1 MMQES
6 ESVQPQSER
15 NLQES
20 ERKLQKSKRKMRESE
35 RKSVRSFPS
44 VANAY
49 SILLRIDQDFTQITV
64 SVRPVVKL
72 CFLQSFIFSWIGS

>member
-6 ESVQPQSER
+6 ESIRPQSER
-15 NLQES
+15 QL
-20 ERKLQKSKRKMRESE
+20 KKSKRTIRESE